1 MAGIGEDTMKKSVMF
16 GASATALIV
25 ALGAVTAAQAQIRV
39 PDLQADVLD
48 EIIVTATKRPQ
59 TLFDVP
65 VAVTAYTAQQIQ
77 DAQVRDVRDL
87 QLIAPTLSVNS
98 STGSTQT
105 IFTIRGV
112 GTPGQNT
119 GLEQSVGVFIDGVYR
134 GRPGAA
140 LGDLVDI
147 SQVEVLR
154 GPQGTLFGRNT
165 SGGVINVRSEAPQFT
180 QQARVEA
187 SVGDF
192 NFRQVRGTVTGPIS
206 GDVLAGRLTA
216 SFQQRDGYIKD
227 TGTGDTYNN
236 RDRWAIKGQ
245 LLWNIT
251 PDATL
256 RVIADYAKT
265 DEACC
270 VAVPIFYGPASAALT
285 ALGGKLRSGTPYT
298 YGPFNGTRVDNH
310 VYDVAL
316 NPATQTMDDSST
328 DKGISAQ
335 LDWNLGATD
344 LTVIAAR
351 RTFKTLPTFDAD
363 YTSLNLLTQVA
374 GQDITEG
381 SLEIRLAS
389 ADPDARLEWLVGAFL
404 FSQDIY
410 ADQEIRYG
418 SDFRSYVEAI
428 TPRVTVA
435 PGVTLPVLRRL
446 EQVIGVPVG
455 SLLAPGVAVNDDY
468 DYESRSAALFG
479 HATWNLT
486 QALSVT
492 GGLRYSREEK
502 SADYNI
508 QSFDRLSQIPLVG
521 ALAPFAALKVLQQ
534 FPAVTP
540 FSSSF
545 KDDDLSGTVSAS
557 YRINDQANLFA
568 RYARGYKSGGYNLTR
583 TAPQTQPG
591 APTANPKNVMFD
603 PETVDAFELGGK
615 FRFLGGRAQ
624 VNANLFHQTLEGYQT
639 NAFDGTAFR
648 IINAGGVDSQG
659 LEWDYRLRLTEHLTL
674 DGGGTWQDVSY
685 SDFANA
691 GPTAAQ
697 AALGATVQNLSGK
710 TPNFVSDVLISGGI
724 TYARPVSSTLGVRAN
739 LNYLYR
745 SSYATA
751 QDLDPLSMQDGYVLL
766 NASLGVGSLDKGW
779 GLEFWVRNLTDER
792 VLNLAFDTPF
802 QTGNQSGVMEPP
814 RMLGVTLRAQF

>member
-1 MAGIGEDTMKKSVMF
+1 MVTAVNAQQLQDAGVRDIKDLTVVTPGLTVTTTGSNTSTTARIRGIGT
-16 GASATALIV
+16 
-25 ALGAVTAAQAQIRV
+25 
-39 PDLQADVLD
+39 
-48 EIIVTATKRPQ
+48 
-59 TLFDVP
+59 
-65 VAVTAYTAQQIQ
+65 
-77 DAQVRDVRDL
+77 
-87 QLIAPTLSVNS
+87 
-98 STGSTQT
+98 
-105 IFTIRGV
+105 V
-112 GTPGQNT
+112 GDNV
-119 GLEQSVGVFIDGVYR
+119 GLESSVGVVIDGVYR

-140 LGDLVDI
+140 LGDLIDI
-147 SQVEVLR
+147 AQVEVLR

-165 SGGVINVRSEAPQFT
+165 SGGVINVRSEAPRFT
-180 QQARVEA
+180 PQARMEA

-192 NFRQVRGTVTGPIS
+192 NFRQLRSTVTGPIA

-227 TGTGDTYNN
+227 TGTGDTYND

-270 VAVPIFYGPASAALT
+270 VAVPIFYGPAGAALS
-285 ALGGKLRSGTPYT
+285 ALGGKLRAGTPYT

-335 LDWNLGATD
+335 LDWNLGKTD

-351 RTFKTLPTFDAD
+351 RTFKTMPTIDAD
-363 YTSLNLLTQVA
+363 YTSLDLLTQKA

-381 SLEIRLAS
+381 SLEVRLAS
-389 ADPDARLEWLVGAFL
+389 ADPDARVEWLVGAFL
-404 FSQDIY
+404 FSQKIFS
-410 ADQEIRYG
+410 DQELRYG
-418 SDFRSYVEAI
+418 TQFRSYVEAI
-428 TPRVTVA
+428 TPRVPIS

-479 HATWNLT
+479 HATWNVT

-508 QSFDRLSQIPLVG
+508 QSFDRLSQISLVG

-545 KDDDLSGTVSAS
+545 KDDDLSGTISAGYQVS
-557 YRINDQANLFA
+557 QHVNLFA
-568 RYARGYKSGGYNLTR
+568 RYARGYKSGGYNLSR

-591 APTANPKNVMFD
+591 APIANPKNVIFD
-603 PETVDAFELGGK
+603 PERVDAFELGGK
-615 FRFLGGRAQ
+615 FRFLEGRAQ
-624 VNANLFHQTLEGYQT
+624 LNANLFYQTLEGYQT
-639 NAFDGTAFR
+639 NAFDGTSFR
-648 IINAGGVDSQG
+648 IINAGGVDSKG
-659 LEWDYRLRLTEHLTL
+659 LEWDYRLRLTDHLTL
-674 DGGGTWQDVSY
+674 DGGGTLQDVKY
-685 SDFANA
+685 TDFANA

-697 AALGATVQNLSGK
+697 AALGATVQNLTDK
-710 TPNFVSDVLISGGI
+710 TPNFVSDVLISGGV
-724 TYARPVSSTLGVRAN
+724 TYARPVSSALGIRAN

-751 QDLDPLSMQDGYVLL
+751 QDLDPLSMQKGYVLL
-766 NASLGVGSLDKGW
+766 NASIGVGSLDQGW
-779 GLEFWVRNLTDER
+779 GLEVWVRNLTDER

-814 RMLGVTLRAQF
+814 RMMGVTLRAQF

>member
-1 MAGIGEDTMKKSVMF
+1 M
-16 GASATALIV
+16 
-25 ALGAVTAAQAQIRV
+25 
-39 PDLQADVLD
+39 LD
-48 EIIVTATKRPQ
+48 EIIVMATKRPEA
-59 TLFDVP
+59 LFDVP
-65 VAVTAYTAQQIQ
+65 VAVTAYTAQQLE

-87 QLIAPTLSVNS
+87 QLLAPTLSVNT

-105 IFTIRGV
+105 FFTIRGV

-147 SQVEVLR
+147 AQIEVLR

-165 SGGVINVRSEAPQFT
+165 SAGVINVRSEAPRFT
-180 QQARVEA
+180 PMARMEA

-192 NFRQVRGTVTGPIS
+192 DFRQVRGTVTGPIV

-216 SFQQRDGYIKD
+216 SLQQRDGYIKD
-227 TGTGDTYNN
+227 FGTGDAYND
-236 RDRWAIKGQ
+236 RDRWAIKSQ

-256 RVIADYAKT
+256 RLIADYAKT

-270 VAVPIFYGPASAALT
+270 VAVPIFYGPAGAALT
-285 ALGGKLRSGTPYT
+285 ALGGKLRSGTPYA
-298 YGPFNGTRVDNH
+298 YGPFNGARVDNH

-316 NPATQTMDDSST
+316 NPATQKMDDSST

-351 RTFKTLPTFDAD
+351 RTFKTMPTFDAD
-363 YTSLNLLTQVA
+363 YTSLDLLTQEA

-381 SLEIRLAS
+381 SLEVRLAS

-404 FSQDIY
+404 FSQDIF

-418 SDFRSYVEAI
+418 TNFRAYVEAI
-428 TPRVTVA
+428 TPRVPVS

-446 EQVIGVPVG
+446 EQVIGAPVG

-479 HATWNLT
+479 HATWKLSD
-486 QALSVT
+486 ALSII

-545 KDDDLSGTVSAS
+545 KDDDLSGTVSAA
-557 YRINDQANLFA
+557 YRVNDQVNLFA
-568 RYARGYKSGGYNLTR
+568 RYARGYKSGGYNLGR
-583 TAPQTQPG
+583 TAPQTKPG
-591 APTANPKNVMFD
+591 APIADPRNVMFD

-615 FRFLGGRAQ
+615 FRALNGRAQ
-624 VNANLFHQTLEGYQT
+624 LNANLFYQTLEGYQT
-639 NAFDGTAFR
+639 NAFDGATFR
-648 IINAGGVDSQG
+648 IINAGGVDSKG
-659 LEWDYRLRLTEHLTL
+659 LEWDYRLRLTDHLTL

-685 SDFANA
+685 TDFANA

-697 AALGATVQNLSGK
+697 VALGATVQDLTGQ
-710 TPNFVSDVLISGGI
+710 TPNFVSDVSISGGV
-724 TYARPVSSTLGVRAN
+724 TYARPVSGALGIRAN

-745 SSYATA
+745 SEYATA
-751 QDLDPLSMQDGYVLL
+751 QDLDPLSIQDGYALL
-766 NASLGVGSLDKGW
+766 NASVGIGALDQGW

-792 VLNLAFDTPF
+792 ILNLAFDTPF

-814 RMLGVTLRAQF
+814 SMMGVTLRAQF

>member
-1 MAGIGEDTMKKSVMF
+1 MKKTVICGIS
-16 GASATALIV
+16 ASALIV
-25 ALGAVTAAQAQIRV
+25 ALGAAKSADAQVRTDAAATQATR
-39 PDLQADVLD
+39 LD
-48 EIIVTATKRPQ
+48 EIIVTATKRPE

-65 VAVTAYTAQQIQ
+65 VAVTAYTAEQLQ

-105 IFTIRGV
+105 FFTIRGV

-147 SQVEVLR
+147 AQVEVLR

-165 SGGVINVRSEAPQFT
+165 SGGVISVRSEAPRFT
-180 QQARVEA
+180 PGARIEA
-187 SVGDF
+187 SIGDF
-192 NFRQVRGTVTGPIS
+192 AFRQVRGSVTGPIAE
-206 GDVLAGRLTA
+206 DVLAGRLTA
-216 SFQQRDGYIKD
+216 SFQQRDGYIQD
-227 TGTGDTYNN
+227 TRSGDAYND
-236 RDRWAIKGQ
+236 RDRWAVKGQ
-245 LLWNIT
+245 LLWNIS
-251 PDATL
+251 PDASL
-256 RVIADYAKT
+256 RLSADYART

-270 VAVPIFYGPASAALT
+270 VAVPIFYGPAGAALT
-285 ALGGKLRSGTPYT
+285 ALGANLRSGTPYV
-298 YGPFNGTRVDNH
+298 YGPFNGTRVDNE

-316 NPATQTMDDSST
+316 NPATQPMDDSST
-328 DKGISAQ
+328 DKGVSAQ
-335 LDWNLGATD
+335 LDWNLGGAD

-351 RTFKTLPTFDAD
+351 RSFSTLPTIDAD
-363 YTSLNLLTQVA
+363 YTSLDLLTQVS

-381 SLEIRLAS
+381 SLEVRLAS
-389 ADPDARLEWLVGAFL
+389 ADPDAKLEWLFGAFL
-404 FSQDIY
+404 FSQDIF
-410 ADQEIRYG
+410 ADQELRYG
-418 SDFRSYVEAI
+418 ANFRSYVEAI
-428 TPRVTVA
+428 TPRVTIA

-446 EQVIGVPVG
+446 EQAVGVPVG
-455 SLLAPGVAVNDDY
+455 SLVTAGVAVNDDY

-479 HATWNLT
+479 HATYNVT
-486 QALSVT
+486 EALSVT

-502 SADYNI
+502 SADYRI

-521 ALAPFAALKVLQQ
+521 PLAPFAALRVLQQ

-540 FSSSF
+540 FSDSF
-545 KDDDLSGTVSAS
+545 TDDDVSGTVSAGYQIS
-557 YRINDQANLFA
+557 DQVNLFA
-568 RYARGYKSGGYNLTR
+568 RYARGYKSGGYNLSR
-583 TAPQTQPG
+583 TAAQTQPG
-591 APTANPKNVMFD
+591 APTANPRNVVFD

-615 FRFLGGRAQ
+615 FRFLDGRAQ
-624 VNANLFHQTLEGYQT
+624 VNANLFRQTLEGYQT

-659 LEWDYRLRLTEHLTL
+659 LEWDYRLRLTEDLTL
-674 DGGGTWQDVSY
+674 DGGGTWQDISY

-691 GPTAAQ
+691 SPTAAQ
-697 AALGATVQNLSGK
+697 AALGATTQNLTGR
-710 TPNFVSDVLISGGI
+710 TPNFVSDILISGGV
-724 TYARPVSSTLGVRAN
+724 TFQRPVSSSLGVRAN

-751 QDLDPLSMQDGYVLL
+751 QDLDPLSVQDGYVLM
-766 NASLGVGSLDKGW
+766 NASIGLGALDQGW
-779 GLEFWVRNLTDER
+779 GLEVWVRNLTDER

-814 RMLGVTLRAQF
+814 RMAGVTLRAQF

>member
-1 MAGIGEDTMKKSVMF
+1 MKQIIMR

-25 ALGAVTAAQAQIRV
+25 ALGAASAATAQSADIQATT
-39 PDLQADVLD
+39 LD
-48 EIIVTATKRPQ
+48 EIIVTATKRPE

-65 VAVTAYTAQQIQ
+65 VAVTAYTAEQLEA
-77 DAQVRDVRDL
+77 AQVRDVRDL

-140 LGDLVDI
+140 LGDLIDI
-147 SQVEVLR
+147 AQIEVLR

-165 SGGVINVRSEAPQFT
+165 SGGVINVRTEAPRFT
-180 QQARVEA
+180 PGAKLEA

-192 NFRQVRGTVTGPIS
+192 NFRQVRGTVTGPII

-216 SFQQRDGYIKD
+216 SLQQRDGYIKD
-227 TGTGDTYNN
+227 TGTGDAYND

-245 LLWNIT
+245 LLWNIS

-256 RVIADYAKT
+256 RLMADYAKT

-270 VAVPIFYGPASAALT
+270 VAVPIFYGPAGAALS
-285 ALGGKLRSGTPYT
+285 ALGGKLRTGTPYT
-298 YGPFNGTRVDNH
+298 YGPFNGTLVDNH
-310 VYDVAL
+310 VYEVAL
-316 NPATQTMDDSST
+316 NPATQRMDDSST
-328 DKGISAQ
+328 DKGVSAQ

-351 RTFKTLPTFDAD
+351 RSFKTMPTIDAD
-363 YTSLNLLTQVA
+363 YTSLDLLTQVA

-381 SLEIRLAS
+381 SLEVRLAS
-389 ADPDARLEWLVGAFL
+389 ADPDARLEWLVGGFL
-404 FSQDIY
+404 FSQDIF
-410 ADQEIRYG
+410 ADQELRYG
-418 SDFRSYVEAI
+418 SQFRAYVEAI
-428 TPRVTVA
+428 TPRVPIS

-446 EQVIGVPVG
+446 EQVIGVPIG
-455 SLLAPGVAVNDDY
+455 TLIAPGVAVNDDY

-479 HATWNLT
+479 NATWNAT
-486 QALSVT
+486 DALSIT

-502 SADYNI
+502 SADYKI

-521 ALAPFAALKVLQQ
+521 PLAPFAALKVLQQ
-534 FPAVTP
+534 FAAVTP
-540 FSSSF
+540 FSTSF
-545 KDDDLSGTVSAS
+545 KDDDLSGTVSAA
-557 YRINDQANLFA
+557 YRVSDQVNLFA
-568 RYARGYKSGGYNLTR
+568 RYARGYKSGGFNLNR
-583 TAPQTQPG
+583 NAAQTQPG
-591 APTANPKNVMFD
+591 APIANPRNVMFA

-615 FRFLGGRAQ
+615 FRFLNGRAQ
-624 VNANLFHQTLEGYQT
+624 LNANLFQQKLEDYQT
-639 NAFDGTAFR
+639 NAFDGTSFR
-648 IINAGGVDSQG
+648 IINAGGVDSKG
-659 LEWDYRLRLTEHLTL
+659 LEWDYRLRLSDHLTL
-674 DGGGTWQDVSY
+674 DGGGTLQDVKY
-685 SDFANA
+685 TDFANA
-691 GPTAAQ
+691 SPTAAQ
-697 AALGATVQNLSGK
+697 AALGATVQDLSGK
-710 TPNFVSDVLISGGI
+710 TPNFVSDVLISGGV
-724 TYARPVSSTLGVRAN
+724 TYARPLSGALGLRAN

-745 SSYATA
+745 SEYATA
-751 QDLDPLSMQDGYVLL
+751 QDLDPLSVQDGYALL
-766 NASLGVGSLDKGW
+766 NASIGVGALDQGW

-792 VLNLAFDTPF
+792 ILNLAFDTPF

-814 RMLGVTLRAQF
+814 RMMGVTLRAQF